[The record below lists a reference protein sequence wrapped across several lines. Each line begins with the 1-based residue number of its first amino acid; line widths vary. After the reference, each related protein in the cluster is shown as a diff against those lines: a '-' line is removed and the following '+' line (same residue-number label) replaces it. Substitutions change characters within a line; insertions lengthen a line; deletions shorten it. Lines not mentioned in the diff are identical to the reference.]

1 MTLTELLTMI
11 KTHDESEILDYK
23 ENLKDADKIGEY
35 VSSLGNA
42 ALLTHNPAAYLI
54 WGVKDGTK
62 EIVGTTFNPHN
73 LTATDKNKMPLD
85 TFLEKFVDPRIPL
98 HWDMHEHE
106 NNRLVVL
113 TIDVSH
119 ANKPIKFHGTE
130 WIRSGSS
137 KSKLA
142 EFPEKEREIWQ
153 SFESSKFELEIA
165 MHDVPWQEVNQ
176 YINIPY
182 YVNAKDIPEPSDDV
196 VIGHLVK
203 DKVLIRTGDNFNITN
218 LGAYTL
224 ARDITRF
231 QNLSRKTLRITKY
244 AGTRSIDNAIADKK
258 GQIGIA
264 LGFNNMIQNIMM
276 LVPYQEDYSEGV
288 RKDIPLFP
296 PIAIRELVA
305 NALVHQD
312 FSISGSRPFVEIFD
326 NRIEISNPGIPL
338 IEPKRFLDFKPK
350 SRNDELANLLGE
362 LNIVES
368 RGTGIDKVVNAI
380 EVADLPP
387 MDIKTQAAET
397 TVVTIQKQKAFKDL
411 TNQEKIFAIY
421 WHSSLRYR
429 SGEHTTNATL
439 RERFKLNKNASSAIS
454 SAINLALEAD
464 LIKVYDS
471 TAGKKLISYV
481 PYWGTDTF
489 GN

>member
-1 MTLTELLTMI
+1 M
-11 KTHDESEILDYK
+11 
-23 ENLKDADKIGEY
+23 A
-35 VSSLGNA
+35 
-42 ALLTHNPAAYLI
+42 
-54 WGVKDGTK
+54 
-62 EIVGTTFNPHN
+62 
-73 LTATDKNKMPLD
+73 
-85 TFLEKFVDPRIPL
+85 
-98 HWDMHEHE
+98 
-106 NNRLVVL
+106 
-113 TIDVSH
+113 
-119 ANKPIKFHGTE
+119 
-130 WIRSGSS
+130 SGSS

-397 TVVTIQKQKAFKDL
+397 TVVTIQKHKAFKDL